1 MNLAVIGAGA
11 WGTAFS
17 MQLASAGHKVL
28 LWVYEP
34 DLLEIIRKT
43 RENTYYL
50 PGVPLPENIDFTGDL
65 EAAAAF
71 SDDIVIA
78 TPSFALR
85 PVVGAIAGALSA
97 RRLLVIT
104 KGLERATLFTMSRIV
119 ADVTGKGAQVAVLSG
134 PSFALE
140 VARGSFHL
148 RSHSIRRQI
157 ARAPLPGDKPHGRFS
172 RLHDRRHGRRGAGR
186 GAQERH
192 GHRGGHHRG
201 PGPRKQHACRVHDAG
216 AGGDQAPRGQDGSA
230 GDDVHG
236 AFGHGGPDTHLHR
249 PPEQEQDIRHRAG
262 EGRRPRRPDSVTQG
276 RSRRILHDC
285 GRTEAFARGRR
296 GDAHHERS
304 RTRYVYA
311 GKDIRTAFED
321 IRKRDTKDE
330 DA

>member
-34 DLLEIIRKT
+34 DLLEIIRTT

-65 EAAAAF
+65 EAAATF

-119 ADVTGKGAQVAVLSG
+119 ADVEGQGTQVAVLSG

-140 VARGSFHL
+140 VARGCFTSVVIASADKSLARRFQEI
-148 RSHSIRRQI
+148 SHTGAFRVYTTDDTAGVELGGALKNVMAI
-157 ARAPLPGDKPHGRFS
+157 
-172 RLHDRRHGRRGAGR
+172 GAGIIEGLGLGSNTLAAYMTR
-186 GAQERH
+186 ALAEIKRLGGRMGARETTFMGLSGMGDLILTCTGPLSRNRTF
-192 GHRGGHHRG
+192 GIELAKGGV
-201 PGPRKQHACRVHDAG
+201 PAALIASRKAVVEGYYTIAAAQRLSREVG
-216 AGGDQAPRGQDGSA
+216 VEMPITSE
-230 GDDVHG
+230 
-236 AFGHGGPDTHLHR
+236 LH
-249 PPEQEQDIRHRAG
+249 Q
-262 EGRRPRRPDSVTQG
+262 V
-276 RSRRILHDC
+276 L
-285 GRTEAFARGRR
+285 
-296 GDAHHERS
+296 
-304 RTRYVYA
+304 YA